1 MARAALPLASQGYI
15 HCPLEK
21 DPPLCVSFFH
31 FTGLDVTTCWV
42 ANATRFYSV
51 ATKFSRLV
59 ANLAPKIGDFLLGE
73 KVH

>member
-1 MARAALPLASQGYI
+1 MARAALPLASQGNT

-21 DPPLCVSFFH
+21 DTTLCVRFFQ
-31 FTGLDVTTCWV
+31 FTGLDVATIWV

-51 ATKFSRLV
+51 ATKFSRLA
-59 ANLAPKIGDFLLGE
+59 ANLAPKIGDFLLRE